1 MINMRKKERE
11 VTDLQEIIEIMK
23 GCDVCR
29 LGLND
34 EDGYPYVVPLNYGLE
49 LQQDGK
55 LRLYF
60 HGATEGHKLDLIRRD
75 DRAFFEM
82 DRKHQLQYIEEQ
94 GYCTMN
100 SESVMGKGRVKILD
114 EDEKLHALETLMGA
128 YHPGKEAPF
137 SKAALPRTTVYALDV
152 EEITGKRKEA
162 KK

>member
-1 MINMRKKERE
+1 MRKKERE
-11 VTDLQEIIEIMK
+11 VTNLQEIIEIMK

-34 EDGYPYVVPLNYGLE
+34 EDGYPYVVPLNFGLE

-100 SESVMGKGRVKILD
+100 YESVMGKVRVKILG

-128 YHPGKEAPF
+128 YHPGREAPF
-137 SKAALPRTTVYALDV
+137 SKAALPRTTIFALDV
-152 EEITGKRKEA
+152 EEISGKRKEA
-162 KK
+162 KKQ

>member
-1 MINMRKKERE
+1 MRKKERE
-11 VTDLQEIIEIMK
+11 VTNRQEIIEIMR

-34 EDGYPYVVPLNYGLE
+34 EDGYPYVVPLNFGLE
-49 LQQDGK
+49 VLDGRI
-55 LRLYF
+55 RLYF

-82 DRKHQLQYIEEQ
+82 DRKHELQYIEEK

-100 SESVMGKGRVKILD
+100 YESVMGKGRVKILE
-114 EDEKLHALETLMGA
+114 EDEKLHALETLMKA
-128 YHPGKEAPF
+128 YHPGGDAPF
-137 SKAALPRTTVYALDV
+137 SKAALPRTVVFALDV
-152 EEITGKRKEA
+152 EEITGKRKER

>member
-1 MINMRKKERE
+1 MRKKERE
-11 VTDLQEIIEIMK
+11 VTDRQEIIEIMK

-34 EDGYPYVVPLNYGLE
+34 EDGYPYVVPLNFGLE

-100 SESVMGKGRVKILD
+100 YESVMGKGRVKILG

-128 YHPGKEAPF
+128 YHPGREAPF
-137 SKAALPRTTVYALDV
+137 SKAALPRTTIFALDV
-152 EEITGKRKEA
+152 EEISGKRKEA
-162 KK
+162 KKQ

>member
-1 MINMRKKERE
+1 MRKKERE
-11 VTDLQEIIEIMK
+11 VTNLQEIIEIMK

-34 EDGYPYVVPLNYGLE
+34 EDGYPYVVPLNFGLE
-49 LQQDGK
+49 VQPDGK

-100 SESVMGKGRVKILD
+100 YESVMGKGRVKILG

-137 SKAALPRTTVYALDV
+137 SKAALPRTTVFALDV

-162 KK
+162 KKR